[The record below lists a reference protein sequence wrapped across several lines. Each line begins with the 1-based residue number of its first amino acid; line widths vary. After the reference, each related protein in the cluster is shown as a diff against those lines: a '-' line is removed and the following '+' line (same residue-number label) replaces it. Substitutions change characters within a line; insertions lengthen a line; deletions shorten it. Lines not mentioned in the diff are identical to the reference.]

1 MDNSDSQPRYY
12 TRALGRKRV
21 VSDTLDVLVTLSEQ
35 GSGSSC
41 TKRRH
46 CQIASS
52 RLQSMP
58 QEVLVQ
64 ILCGVNQ
71 SDLSRLIF
79 VSKAIKEA
87 ALLAKE
93 TYFAFRTPKREA
105 EFENGGDQASPIVPN
120 APKVDRKQTKYKSWF
135 DIAVVLFPG
144 DEEED
149 KEEED
154 AA

>member
-58 QEVLVQ
+58 QEVLVSNINWHLIMIVHNQNLYPPPMQVQ

-87 ALLAKE
+87 VSA
-93 TYFAFRTPKREA
+93 Y
-105 EFENGGDQASPIVPN
+105 
-120 APKVDRKQTKYKSWF
+120 
-135 DIAVVLFPG
+135 
-144 DEEED
+144 
-149 KEEED
+149 
-154 AA
+154 